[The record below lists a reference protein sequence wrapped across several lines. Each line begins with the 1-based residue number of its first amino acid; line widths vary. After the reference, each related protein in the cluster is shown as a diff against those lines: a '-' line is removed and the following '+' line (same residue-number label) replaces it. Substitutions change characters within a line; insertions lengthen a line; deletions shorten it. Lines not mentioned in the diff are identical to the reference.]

1 MPYDRSAFIIR
12 NPVEGVCFETF
23 ANGTQFIADK
33 LFDPKPVDNALA
45 KVPQID
51 ASKLR
56 VYNDQ
61 KGTNSEPNLIDEQLF
76 YRDITLREYK
86 LASEINPRDERDA
99 AAAGKMLLSE
109 ARKANIVTHG
119 LLIAREAAAAALATT
134 AANYPSALQVALA
147 AGDRWDDNGDIEA
160 HMATANAALRASCGR
175 NANALAIDIA
185 TYDKLRL
192 GTNLRT
198 RTQYTMGTPV
208 SDDIIKAYFGV
219 DFLFVGKAQR
229 NSAIEGLTASV
240 AGFWGRFAVA
250 FVYDPGI
257 SMEKQGFGTM
267 WWINQPF
274 RTDVFVDM
282 KRTGAAGPMRRVQV
296 ATEYLLDPGFVESS
310 TSSKFAAGYLFSTVV
325 AA

>member
-12 NPVEGVCFETF
+12 NPIDGVCFETF
-23 ANGTQFIADK
+23 ANATQFVADK
-33 LFDPKPVDNALA
+33 LFDPKPVQNALA

-56 VYNDQ
+56 VYNDE
-61 KGTNSEPNLIDEQLF
+61 KGTEAEPNLIDEQLF
-76 YRDITLREYK
+76 YRDITLKEHK

-99 AAAGKMLLSE
+99 AEAGKKLLSE
-109 ARKANIVTHG
+109 ARKASIITHG
-119 LLIAREAAAAALATT
+119 LLIAREAAAAALATNTSNFPSGLQT
-134 AANYPSALQVALA
+134 ALS

-160 HMATANAALRASCGR
+160 QMAVANAALRGSCGR
-175 NANALAIDIA
+175 NANALLVDIA
-185 TYDKLRL
+185 TYDKMRL
-192 GTNLRT
+192 GANIRT
-198 RTQYTMGTPV
+198 RTQFTNGGPV

-219 DFLFVGKAQR
+219 QYLFVGAAQR
-229 NSAIEGLTASV
+229 NSAIEGLTPSV
-240 AGFWGRFAVA
+240 SGFWGRYAIA

-274 RTDVFVDM
+274 RTDVFVDQ
-282 KRTGAAGPMRRVQV
+282 RRVGAAGPMRRVQV

-310 TSSKFAAGYLFSTVV
+310 SSSKFAAGYLFSTVV